1 MFNKDVVKSYNA
13 LLKKQQKL
21 NDGMSNLGRE
31 RDYKVQ
37 KIDKKYTSKIDN
49 NIRQQQAVSLKIELI
64 KRYVGDTDFEKATL
78 VNKVKKEKA

>member
-13 LLKKQQKL
+13 LLRKQQKL

-37 KIDKKYTSKIDN
+37 KIDKKYKSKIDN

-64 KRYVGDTDFEKATL
+64 KRYVGDTDFEKANL
-78 VNKVKKEKA
+78 VNKVKKEKV

>member
-13 LLKKQQKL
+13 LLRKQQKL

-64 KRYVGDTDFEKATL
+64 KRYVGDTDFEKANL